1 MTIVVP
7 ADYRVN
13 MKESAKIP
21 GPYLGA
27 KKNKEYD
34 D

>member
-7 ADYRVN
+7 TDYRVN
-13 MKESAKIP
+13 MKESGKIP
-21 GPYLGA
+21 GPCLGA
-27 KKNKEYD
+27 KKDKEYD